1 MHSQKFLA
9 VPALFL
15 AAALPL
21 SACSA
26 SGSQGPAADTSSSPV
41 SAAGDLFTARDL
53 DPSYD
58 ADAAVS
64 IALCGTSAVCD
75 SGAVEL
81 SGSTVTITSE
91 GTYRLSGALEGM
103 VIVDVP
109 SADKVQLVLEDASI
123 FSAASAAIYVR
134 QADKVFLTLADGSQ
148 NTLENGGGYTD
159 IDENC
164 IDAVIFS
171 KEDLTLNGSG
181 ALTISG
187 GQAGHGVVSKDDL
200 VITGGT
206 YAITAAQPRPFRQG
220 QCADYGRR
228 VHHHRR
234 KGRNPC
240 GKRG

>member
-123 FSAASAAIYVR
+123 FSARLRRHIRAP
-134 QADKVFLTLADGSQ
+134 
-148 NTLENGGGYTD
+148 GGQS
-159 IDENC
+159 
-164 IDAVIFS
+164 VS
-171 KEDLTLNGSG
+171 H
-181 ALTISG
+181 SG
-187 GQAGHGVVSKDDL
+187 GRLSKH
-200 VITGGT
+200 T
-206 YAITAAQPRPFRQG
+206 
-220 QCADYGRR
+220 
-228 VHHHRR
+228 
-234 KGRNPC
+234 
-240 GKRG
+240 GKRRGLYGY